1 MNYFQC
7 MFRANDGAYSMNM
20 YDLPTDDETEIKEIL
35 KEQGWEVLE
44 VYSIKPQ

>member
-7 MFRANDGAYSMNM
+7 MFSAINGAYSMNM
-20 YDLPTDDETEIKEIL
+20 YDLPTDDENEIKEIL
-35 KEQGWEVLE
+35 KEQGYEVLE